1 MMQDFHQQYI
11 GNKRKGSLTQ
21 LNVIDK
27 PAWQIHSRPLLGHF
41 LSRATRGDPQSQYL
55 RYPPYVMLI
64 HLGGPLCNSTHK
76 LQGSPVK
83 FPPEATRLCDD
94 LAANLCEAG
103 LKAFPVPL
111 KDCGTWSGSRV

>member
-1 MMQDFHQQYI
+1 MVQDFHQQYI

-27 PAWQIHSRPLLGHF
+27 PALANSFTAAPWTLFIKGYSG
-41 LSRATRGDPQSQYL
+41 GPQSQYL
-55 RYPPYVMLI
+55 RYPPYAMLI
-64 HLGGPLCNSTHK
+64 HLSGPLCNPPHK
-76 LQGSPVK
+76 LQGSLIK
-83 FPPEATRLCDD
+83 FPPEAIRLCDD

-103 LKAFPVPL
+103 LKTFPVPL